1 MTVRDIA
8 AAAGVSITTVSRVL
22 NGGAKVK
29 PETRERVE
37 AIIREGGYLRRER
50 AVRPKPDKR
59 VLIVMPATTDS
70 RPYAHPTIHTI
81 LTGLTAR
88 LRELGIDYT
97 QYRLQETRESASG
110 IMKSTADGFLFIR
123 TNIDQEDALIPRL
136 LERERP
142 VMVVNRRMEDKRL
155 SYINIDDFAAAYRA
169 AGHLIKLGHRR
180 IAMVNGDITMRNSQ
194 LRRDGY
200 LQAMRELG
208 VTVPDAWMLPGA
220 YSEEHGRAAA
230 AALLALPE
238 ASRPTAIFAASDT
251 IACGVQKTLR
261 KAGLSLPYD
270 MSLVGFDDSEL
281 AACMTPPLTSVRM
294 PAREMGMQAA
304 MAMDF
309 LLHSPSVQTVK
320 IQMKSELSVR
330 ESTCAW
336 KGKL

>member
-22 NGGAKVK
+22 NGGEKVK
-29 PETRERVE
+29 PDTRKRVEEIIRTGGYVKRERM
-37 AIIREGGYLRRER
+37 
-50 AVRPKPDKR
+50 VRPKPDKR

-81 LTGLTAR
+81 LTGLTAK
-88 LRELGIDYT
+88 LRELDIDYT
-97 QYRLQETRESASG
+97 QYRLRETHESAAG

-123 TNIDQEDALIPRL
+123 TSIDQEDALIPHL

-142 VMVVNRRMEDKRL
+142 VMVVNRRMDDKRL
-155 SYINIDDFAAAYRA
+155 SYINIDDFAAASLA
-169 AGHLIKLGHRR
+169 VGHLAKLGHRR
-180 IAMVNGDITMRNSQ
+180 IAMVNGDISMRNSQ

-208 VTVPDAWMLPGA
+208 ISVPDSWMLPGE
-220 YSEEHGRAAA
+220 YSEEHGKAAVT
-230 AALLALPE
+230 ALLALPE
-238 ASRPTAIFAASDT
+238 ALRPTAIFAASDT
-251 IACGVQKTLR
+251 IACGVQKALR
-261 KAGLSLPYD
+261 RAGLSLPAD

-294 PAREMGMQAA
+294 PAREMGIRAA

-309 LLHSPSVQTVK
+309 LLHSPSVLTVK

-336 KGKL
+336 KGNL